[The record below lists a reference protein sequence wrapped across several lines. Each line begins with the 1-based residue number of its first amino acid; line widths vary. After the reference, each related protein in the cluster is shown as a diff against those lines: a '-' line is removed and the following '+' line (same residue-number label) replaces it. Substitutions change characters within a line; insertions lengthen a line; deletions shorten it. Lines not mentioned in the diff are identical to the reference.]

1 MKQSDIPLNQDRRK
15 ADAGERSDQPAFPR
29 LGIIIKPDGGE
40 PLAEVYRN
48 LVAIAEAH
56 GVDWALEDGAENPDP
71 NIPVRRFSRD
81 RIKCDLIVVIGGDG
95 TMLNAARSLC
105 QHDVPILGVNLG
117 RLGFLA
123 DVKPVEVQRHLAAIL
138 EGRYSEERRFLLQ
151 GSLMRNDVRIMEA
164 VALNDITFKM
174 RDPARMVE
182 FEMCID
188 GTLVNQQ
195 RSDGVVVCTPTG
207 STAYALSAGG
217 PLIAPDLHAVG
228 IVSICPHT
236 LSYRPIVVDARH
248 LIEICPVEGS
258 RGGGVVSFDGQLNQ
272 PLEYGDVL
280 SISKYVHDI
289 RLIHP
294 AGHDHYSLLRD
305 KLGWSEQTF

>member
-1 MKQSDIPLNQDRRK
+1 MKPSSSSASAQP
-15 ADAGERSDQPAFPR
+15 DAAPAFSR
-29 LGIIIKPDGGE
+29 LGIIVKPDGGE
-40 PLAEVYRN
+40 ALAEVYRN
-48 LVAIAEAH
+48 LAAVAEAH
-56 GVDWALEDGAENPDP
+56 GVAWALEEGAENPDP
-71 NIPVRRFSRD
+71 SITAARFSRD
-81 RIKCDLIVVIGGDG
+81 RIDRDLIVVIGGDG

-105 QHDVPILGVNLG
+105 LHDVPILGVNLG

-123 DVKPVEVQRHLAAIL
+123 DVSPGEVQRHLSAIL

-151 GSLMRNDVRIMEA
+151 GSLMRNDTRIMES

-248 LIEICPVEGS
+248 LIEIRPVEGS

-272 PLEYGDVL
+272 PLKCGDVL
-280 SISKYVHDI
+280 AISKYEHDI

-305 KLGWSEQTF
+305 KLCWSEQKF

>member
-1 MKQSDIPLNQDRRK
+1 MNSITPSPRETP
-15 ADAGERSDQPAFPR
+15 AERPAFTR
-29 LGIIIKPDGGE
+29 LGIITKPGGGKA
-40 PLAEVYRN
+40 LAEVYRS
-48 LVAIAEAH
+48 LVAVAERH
-56 GVDWALEDGAENPDP
+56 GAQWALEEGAENPVP
-71 NIPVRRFSRD
+71 SIPADRFSRD
-81 RIKCDLIVVIGGDG
+81 RTDRDLIVVIGGDG

-105 QHDVPILGVNLG
+105 AHDVPILGVNLG
-117 RLGFLA
+117 RLGFLS
-123 DVKPVEVQRHLAAIL
+123 DVSPGEVERHLSAIL
-138 EGRYSEERRFLLQ
+138 EGDYCDERRFLLQ
-151 GSLMRNDVRIMEA
+151 GSLMRNDIRIMESI
-164 VALNDITFKM
+164 ALNDITFKM

-182 FEMCID
+182 FEMSID

-248 LIEICPVEGS
+248 VIEIRPVEAS
-258 RGGGVVSFDGQLNQ
+258 RGGGVVIFDGQLNQ
-272 PLEYGDVL
+272 PLECGDVL
-280 SISKYVHDI
+280 AISKYEHEI

-305 KLGWSEQTF
+305 KLCWSEQRF

>member
-1 MKQSDIPLNQDRRK
+1 MNSTSPSRRESP
-15 ADAGERSDQPAFPR
+15 AEPPAFTR
-29 LGIIIKPDGGE
+29 LGIIIKPNGGDA
-40 PLAEVYRN
+40 LAEVYRH
-48 LVAIAEAH
+48 LVAAAERHGAH
-56 GVDWALEDGAENPDP
+56 WALDEGAENPVP
-71 NIPVRRFSRD
+71 SIQAERFSRD
-81 RIKCDLIVVIGGDG
+81 RIDRDLIVVIGGDG

-105 QHDVPILGVNLG
+105 SHEVPILGVNLG

-123 DVKPVEVQRHLAAIL
+123 DVSPREVERHLSAIL
-138 EGRYSEERRFLLQ
+138 EGKYAEERRFLLQ
-151 GSLMRNDVRIMEA
+151 GSLMRNDTRIMES

-182 FEMCID
+182 FEMSID

-248 LIEICPVEGS
+248 LIEIRPVEGS

-272 PLEYGDVL
+272 PLEHGDVL
-280 SISKYVHDI
+280 AISKYEHEI

-294 AGHDHYSLLRD
+294 DGHDHYSLLRD
-305 KLGWSEQTF
+305 KLCWSEQRF

>member
-1 MKQSDIPLNQDRRK
+1 MNSTSTSRR
-15 ADAGERSDQPAFPR
+15 APPVEPPAFRR
-29 LGIIIKPDGGE
+29 LGIITKPDGGDA
-40 PLAEVYRN
+40 LAEVFRS
-48 LVAIAEAH
+48 LVAVAERH
-56 GVDWALEDGAENPDP
+56 GVHWALDEGAENPVP
-71 NIPVRRFSRD
+71 SIEAERFSRD
-81 RIKCDLIVVIGGDG
+81 RIDRDLMVVIGGDG

-105 QHDVPILGVNLG
+105 SHEVPILGVNLG

-123 DVKPVEVQRHLAAIL
+123 DVSPREVERYLSAIL
-138 EGRYSEERRFLLQ
+138 EGDYCDEHRFLLH
-151 GSLMRNDVRIMEA
+151 GSLMRNDTRIMES

-182 FEMCID
+182 FEMSID
-188 GTLVNQQ
+188 GTLVNRQ

-248 LIEICPVEGS
+248 QIEIRPVEKS

-272 PLEYGDVL
+272 PLEFGDVL
-280 SISKYVHDI
+280 TISKYEHEI

-305 KLGWSEQTF
+305 KLCWSEQRF

>member
-1 MKQSDIPLNQDRRK
+1 MNSTTPSPRETP
-15 ADAGERSDQPAFPR
+15 AEPPAFTR
-29 LGIIIKPDGGE
+29 LGIITKPGGGNA
-40 PLAEVYRN
+40 LAEVYRS
-48 LVAIAEAH
+48 LVAVAERHGAH
-56 GVDWALEDGAENPDP
+56 WALDEGAENPVP
-71 NIPVRRFSRD
+71 SIQAERFSRD
-81 RIKCDLIVVIGGDG
+81 RIDRDLIVVIGGDG

-105 QHDVPILGVNLG
+105 SHEVPILGVNLG

-123 DVKPVEVQRHLAAIL
+123 DVGPREVERHLSAIL
-138 EGRYSEERRFLLQ
+138 EGNYCDERRFLLQ
-151 GSLMRNDVRIMEA
+151 GSLMRNDTRIMES

-182 FEMCID
+182 FEMSID

-248 LIEICPVEGS
+248 LIEIRPVEGS

-272 PLEYGDVL
+272 PLECGDVL
-280 SISKYVHDI
+280 AISKYEHEI

-305 KLGWSEQTF
+305 KLCWSEQRF

>member
-1 MKQSDIPLNQDRRK
+1 MKPTSRPTRTHLNT
-15 ADAGERSDQPAFPR
+15 SPAFSR
-29 LGIIIKPDGGE
+29 LGIITKPKGGAV
-40 PLAEVYRN
+40 LAKVYRS
-48 LVAIAEAH
+48 LVAIVERH
-56 GVDWALEDGAENPDP
+56 GVDWALDEGAENPAP
-71 NIPVRRFSRD
+71 SIPAKRFSRD
-81 RIKCDLIVVIGGDG
+81 RNDRDLVVVLGGDG

-105 QHDVPILGVNLG
+105 AHEMPILGVNLG

-123 DVKPVEVQRHLAAIL
+123 DIRPEEMEDYLPAIL
-138 EGRYSEERRFLLQ
+138 DGHYSEESRFLLQ
-151 GSLMRNDVRIMEA
+151 GSLVRSDTRILES
-164 VALNDITFKM
+164 VALNDITFKV

-182 FEMCID
+182 FEMSID
-188 GTLVNQQ
+188 GILVNQQ

-217 PLIAPDLHAVG
+217 PLINPDLHAVG

-248 LIEICPVEGS
+248 QIEIRPVKDS
-258 RGGGVVSFDGQLNQ
+258 RSGAMVSFDGQLNQ
-272 PLEYGDVL
+272 PLKYGDVL
-280 SISKYVHDI
+280 SISKHEHEI

-305 KLGWSEQTF
+305 KLGWSGQTF

>member
-1 MKQSDIPLNQDRRK
+1 MNTQPSRHTEDNEIPNGRK
-15 ADAGERSDQPAFPR
+15 PAFSR
-29 LGIIIKPDGGE
+29 LGIILKPDGG
-40 PLAEVYRN
+40 PALAEVYRN
-48 LVAIAEAH
+48 LVAIAESK
-56 GVDWALEDGAENPDP
+56 GVDWALEDSVENPDP
-71 NIPVRRFSRD
+71 RIDAARFSRD
-81 RIKCDLIVVIGGDG
+81 RLDRDLIVVIGGDG

-105 QHDVPILGVNLG
+105 QHEDVAILGVNLG

-123 DVKPVEVQRHLAAIL
+123 DVSPNDLERHLSAIL
-138 EGRYSEERRFLLQ
+138 DGRYSEERRFLLQ
-151 GSLMRNDVRIMEA
+151 GCLMRNDTRIMES
-164 VALNDITFKM
+164 VALNDVTFKM

-182 FEMCID
+182 FEMSID

-217 PLIAPDLHAVG
+217 PLIAPDLNAVG

-248 LIEICPVEGS
+248 LIEIRPVEGS

-272 PLEYGDVL
+272 PLKCGDVL
-280 SISKYVHDI
+280 AISQYEHDI

-305 KLGWSEQTF
+305 KLCWSEQAF

>member
-1 MKQSDIPLNQDRRK
+1 MKPTATPRHESSGDP
-15 ADAGERSDQPAFPR
+15 PAFRR
-29 LGIIIKPDGGE
+29 LGIIVKPDAGAA
-40 PLAEVYRN
+40 LAEVYRH
-48 LVAIAEAH
+48 LVTTAERHDAH
-56 GVDWALEDGAENPDP
+56 CALDEGAENPVP
-71 NIPVRRFSRD
+71 SIPIDRFSRD
-81 RIKCDLIVVIGGDG
+81 RIDRDLIVVVGGDG

-105 QHDVPILGVNLG
+105 AQDVPILGVNLG

-123 DVKPVEVQRHLAAIL
+123 DVSPAEVERHLSAIL
-138 EGRYSEERRFLLQ
+138 EGNYSEDRRFLLQ
-151 GSLMRNDVRIMEA
+151 GSLMRNDTRIMES
-164 VALNDITFKM
+164 VALNDVTFKM

-182 FEMCID
+182 FEMSID

-236 LSYRPIVVDARH
+236 LSYRPIVVDANH
-248 LIEICPVEGS
+248 KIEIRPVEGS

-272 PLEYGDVL
+272 PLEYGDIL
-280 SISKYVHDI
+280 AISKYEHAI
-289 RLIHP
+289 HLIHP
-294 AGHDHYSLLRD
+294 VGHDHYSLLRD
-305 KLGWSEQTF
+305 KLCWSEQRF